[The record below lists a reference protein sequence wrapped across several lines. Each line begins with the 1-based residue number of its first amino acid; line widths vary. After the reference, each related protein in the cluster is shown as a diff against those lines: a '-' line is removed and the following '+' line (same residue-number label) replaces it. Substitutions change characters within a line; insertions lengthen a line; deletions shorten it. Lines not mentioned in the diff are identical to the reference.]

1 MLASR
6 QRTQLGWL
14 RQRSST
20 VPELLQYCFL
30 IYFSINGAA
39 TAFYVV
45 NYGISML
52 QSAINALFESM
63 RSFNSI
69 HLSTLFNF
77 LVILVCL
84 DRYSLDVGST
94 DGSSVGA
101 VRGCFHRGSRKQ
113 FRDKPEYLSRRLR
126 RRSYLR
132 PRTVER
138 GCPSIGQVRHPS
150 LVVNCNRA
158 NESTFPRFSWFK
170 VCGEKLCSAP
180 HYPRIR
186 VCKGDPCQMSSH
198 WAFFRLHVCSQSFFH
213 LSSLFEGGL
222 LESPDCSRRPQHL
235 S

>member
-1 MLASR
+1 MLALR
-6 QRTQLGWL
+6 QCAQLGLL
-14 RQRSST
+14 RQRSSP
-20 VPELLQYCFL
+20 VPESLQYCFL

-39 TAFYVV
+39 TAFYVAI
-45 NYGISML
+45 YGISML
-52 QSAINALFESM
+52 RSAIDALFESM

-69 HLSTLFNF
+69 NLSTPFFF

-84 DRYSLDVGST
+84 SLDVGST

-101 VRGCFHRGSRKQ
+101 VCRCFHWGSRKQ

-186 VCKGDPCQMSSH
+186 VCKGDPCQVSSH
-198 WAFFRLHVCSQSFFH
+198 WALFRLQVCSQLFFH